1 MELHYILVVL
11 VIIAIIVAQIY
22 IYRNTK
28 KKIATYK
35 SIFPNSTSSYSIV
48 EKEIQI
54 ESCSDDDD
62 YVENID
68 TISVSQLNIN
78 TNNDTLKEIRNA
90 LNMYLQK
97 NKGAASDF
105 YLMKDVVERYCDAE
119 EEEINIQQ
127 PIPLYL
133 GLMGTMVGIIVG
145 IGFIAVSGGL
155 SSESLMDNITSLM
168 TCVAIAMAASLVGIC
183 CTTLISW
190 SAKSATSKV
199 EADKNRFYSWL
210 QTELLPVLSGNA
222 VNALY
227 LLQQNLMT
235 FNQTFQSNIEG
246 LDGALSKVEESSR
259 EQIELITLI
268 KDIDIKRVAQANVTV
283 LKELKE
289 CTGEIAVFNK
299 YLHSVS
305 GYLHSVNELNS
316 NINEHLNRTAAIENM
331 GAFFEREI
339 NQVAAREQYI
349 NEVVAKVDD
358 TLRKTFEKLA
368 ESTRESVTQLRNN
381 SVSEFDALLKHYSEQ
396 KEEFARMLQ
405 EQREEFAARNAETT
419 ELMKEI
425 RNLADIKAVMGQLVE
440 STKGQTAILERLVS
454 SLKNQN
460 NGGRRE
466 GFPIESTVQHVS
478 APVFPKSITY
488 MVATITL
495 LAFMAFGLY
504 VYNSFIAEPRIEVV
518 GVSNEP
524 QQTIVPTSTQV
535 EPNISNDQTVNV
547 DSLESTQSATQEQ

>member
-11 VIIAIIVAQIY
+11 VILAIIIAQIY

-35 SIFPNSTSSYSIV
+35 SIFPNSASSYSIV
-48 EKEIQI
+48 EREIQVANSND
-54 ESCSDDDD
+54 EED
-62 YVENID
+62 YVDDID

-78 TNNDTLKEIRNA
+78 TDNNTLKEIRNA

-183 CTTLISW
+183 CSTLISW
-190 SAKSATSKV
+190 SAKSANSKV

-289 CTGEIAVFNK
+289 CTGEIAVF
-299 YLHSVS
+299 
-305 GYLHSVNELNS
+305 

-440 STKGQTAILERLVS
+440 STKGQTALLERLVS
-454 SLKNQN
+454 SLKNEN

-466 GFPIESTVQHVS
+466 GFPIESAVQHVS

-535 EPNISNDQTVNV
+535 ESNISNDQTVNV